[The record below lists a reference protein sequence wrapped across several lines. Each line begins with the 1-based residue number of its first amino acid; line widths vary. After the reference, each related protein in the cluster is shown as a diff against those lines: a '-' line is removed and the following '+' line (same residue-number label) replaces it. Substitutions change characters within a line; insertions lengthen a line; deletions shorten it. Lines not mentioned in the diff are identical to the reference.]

1 MVRGLVGD
9 NIGLNEE
16 VIKKTCSLS
25 FKAHKSPNQPY
36 ISENFKTSSESTE
49 YLVIS
54 FPGSWV
60 ETDWFVRK
68 PFGETKIDL
77 AQFPLLKSVGN
88 DETALVNEAFLN
100 RFDRLLKFSSI
111 ISEVNKA
118 MAEGK
123 QVVFAGHSSGAVLAI
138 LATFWALEENLNST
152 KTHQIQQ
159 KSPMCVT
166 FGSPLIGNH
175 IFSHASNREN
185 WSRYFIHFVMR
196 YDIVP
201 RIFLAP
207 FSSIEKLFSSVLQL
221 LTPNNS
227 SEPSF
232 TQDSI
237 EDSVTCEFYSTVMRN
252 VATVTSHVACKI
264 MGSTNLL
271 LETMTNF
278 VELSPYRPFGT
289 YIFCDG
295 NGQLIVVKNSDAV
308 LQLMFHIAQLRDL
321 KQLSEVANKSILQH
335 LAYEA
340 ELEESLGMQNVVYL
354 NKLDSLPLS
363 ANDGPDT
370 DIAAALDSLGLN
382 VRARLCLRAAGE
394 LEKKKERN
402 EEKIKKEIEE
412 KALASIRDLEEY
424 KTTCEINNGKGYY
437 DAFKV
442 QKEAKDFQANVKR
455 LVLAGVWDE
464 IIEML
469 KRYELPDEF
478 EGKRE
483 WIVLGTKFRR
493 LVEPLDIA
501 NYHRHLKNEDTG
513 PYMNKARPKRYRYT
527 QRWLEH
533 ANRLPKEEITESTFW
548 AEVEELCSWI
558 SNNKP
563 FEDVKERVL
572 KLEQDIKK
580 WTDKEELTK
589 DVFLKDPTFIKL
601 WESLPH
607 EHKSTSCIS
616 TLFTFKG

>member
-1 MVRGLVGD
+1 MVGGLVGD

-16 VIKKTCSLS
+16 VIKKSCSLS
-25 FKAHKSPNQPY
+25 FKAHKSPKEPY
-36 ISENFKTSSESTE
+36 LSENFKTSSDSAA

-60 ETDWFVRK
+60 ETDWFVTK
-68 PFGETKIDL
+68 PVGETKIDL
-77 AQFPLLKSVGN
+77 GHFPLLKSVGN
-88 DETALVNEAFLN
+88 DEIALVNQAFLN
-100 RFDRLLKFSSI
+100 RFDSLFKFSSI
-111 ISEVNKA
+111 ISEVKKGV
-118 MAEGK
+118 AEGK
-123 QVVFAGHSSGAVLAI
+123 QIVFTGHSSGAVLAI
-138 LATFWALEENLNST
+138 LATFWALEENFN
-152 KTHQIQQ
+152 QIQH

-166 FGSPLIGNH
+166 FGSPLVGNH
-175 IFSHASNREN
+175 ILSHASNRQN
-185 WSRYFIHFVMR
+185 WSRRFVHFVMR

-207 FSSIEKLFSSVLQL
+207 FSCIEKLLSPVLQL
-221 LTPNNS
+221 LTPDDNN
-227 SEPSF
+227 F
-232 TQDSI
+232 KCQDSI
-237 EDSVTCEFYSTVMRN
+237 RDSVSSEFYSTVMRN
-252 VATVTSHVACKI
+252 AATVTRHVACKL

-289 YIFCDG
+289 YIFCNG
-295 NGQLIVVKNSDAV
+295 NGQLIVVNNSNAV
-308 LQLMFHIAQLRDL
+308 LQLMFHIAQLKDL
-321 KQLSEVANKSILQH
+321 TQLSEVANKSILQH

-354 NKLDSLPLS
+354 NKLDDLPLS
-363 ANDGPDT
+363 SGDVPNT
-370 DIAAALDSLGLN
+370 DIAAALDSLGLS

-394 LEKKKERN
+394 LEKQKERN
-402 EEKIKKEIEE
+402 EEKIKKEVHE
-412 KALASIRDLEEY
+412 KAVASMRYLEEY
-424 KTTCEINNGKGYY
+424 KATCEINKGKGYY

-442 QKEAKDFQANVKR
+442 QKETKDFQANVKR

-478 EGKRE
+478 EGKTE
-483 WIVLGTKFRR
+483 WIELGTRFRR

-501 NYHRHLKNEDTG
+501 NYYRHLKNEDTG
-513 PYMNKARPKRYRYT
+513 PYMNKGRPKRYKYT

-533 ANRLPKEEITESTFW
+533 ANRLPKEDITESSFW

-572 KLEQDIKK
+572 KLEHDIKK
-580 WTDKEELTK
+580 WTDKRDLTN
-589 DVFLKDPTFIKL
+589 DVFSKDPTFMKL
-601 WESLPH
+601 WETLPH
-607 EHKSTSCIS
+607 EHKSTSWIS
-616 TLFTFKG
+616 TLFTVKG